1 MTRLSI
7 LAGVVFALLS
17 AANSAVAETKRV
29 LLLHSFGRDFAPFN
43 DISGLFREQL
53 VRQSPYT
60 IDLYEASLETARFS
74 DHQNDTAVIE
84 YLQVLFARQAPDLI
98 VTTGGPAARFVQQH
112 RSELFP
118 STPML
123 ITAVEK
129 QNIDTATLRPKDSVI
144 AFALDHA
151 AVIANI
157 LQVLPETTNV
167 AVIHGNSPFEKFRV
181 TVTRRGFQPFADR
194 INFIWLNELS
204 FDDIRTKVGTLP
216 PQSAIYFGLFA
227 VDAAGVPHAGNRA
240 LQELHAHANAPIF
253 TYIDTYFGRGIVGG
267 PLLSHKSL
275 TRHAVEEAIRILAGE
290 KPDNVR
296 TSILGMETP
305 VYDWR
310 ELRRWS
316 IDESRLPPSSTVQFR
331 VPGIWDQYR
340 WHLTATGLA
349 LLVQATIITWLVI
362 ERHGRRRAELES
374 RGRLLEVIHLNR
386 TAAAGALT
394 ASIAHDLNQPLGAIQ
409 SYADA
414 AEQYLRADPPKL
426 DKALAILG
434 NIRRDDQ
441 RAADIIMHLKGLLK
455 KKSDIA
461 LQEFD
466 LNDVIRDALHI
477 LEAEALNRG
486 VSLVA
491 APTKAALPVRAD
503 RIQLQQ
509 VILNLALNG
518 LDAMRDCDSSAA
530 TLTIRS
536 TLLGD
541 KGAEV
546 SIADSGIGIPS
557 HQLSTI
563 FETFFTT
570 KQHGTGLGLSIA
582 RTIIETYGGRIW
594 AENRAEGGAML
605 RFTLPLANAV
615 AP

>member
-1 MTRLSI
+1 
-7 LAGVVFALLS
+7 
-17 AANSAVAETKRV
+17 
-29 LLLHSFGRDFAPFN
+29 
-43 DISGLFREQL
+43 
-53 VRQSPYT
+53 
-60 IDLYEASLETARFS
+60 
-74 DHQNDTAVIE
+74 
-84 YLQVLFARQAPDLI
+84 
-98 VTTGGPAARFVQQH
+98 
-112 RSELFP
+112 
-118 STPML
+118 
-123 ITAVEK
+123 
-129 QNIDTATLRPKDSVI
+129 
-144 AFALDHA
+144 
-151 AVIANI
+151 
-157 LQVLPETTNV
+157 
-167 AVIHGNSPFEKFRV
+167 
-181 TVTRRGFQPFADR
+181 
-194 INFIWLNELS
+194 
-204 FDDIRTKVGTLP
+204 
-216 PQSAIYFGLFA
+216 
-227 VDAAGVPHAGNRA
+227 
-240 LQELHAHANAPIF
+240 
-253 TYIDTYFGRGIVGG
+253 
-267 PLLSHKSL
+267 
-275 TRHAVEEAIRILAGE
+275 
-290 KPDNVR
+290 
-296 TSILGMETP
+296 
-305 VYDWR
+305 
-310 ELRRWS
+310 
-316 IDESRLPPSSTVQFR
+316 
-331 VPGIWDQYR
+331 
-340 WHLTATGLA
+340 
-349 LLVQATIITWLVI
+349 
-362 ERHGRRRAELES
+362 
-374 RGRLLEVIHLNR
+374 
-386 TAAAGALT
+386 LT